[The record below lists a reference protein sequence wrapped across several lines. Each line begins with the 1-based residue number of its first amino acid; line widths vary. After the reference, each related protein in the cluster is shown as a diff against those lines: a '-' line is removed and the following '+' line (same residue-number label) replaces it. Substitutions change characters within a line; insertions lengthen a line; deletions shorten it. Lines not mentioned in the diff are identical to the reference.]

1 MKGLAELAFSKQS
14 FVPQGGEGG
23 VEEVWRRRGKG
34 DVEEVWRRRGG
45 GGGAQGGGV
54 TGLKTKSLAFL

>member
-1 MKGLAELAFSKQS
+1 M
-14 FVPQGGEGG
+14 
-23 VEEVWRRRGKG
+23 EEVWRRRGKG
-34 DVEEVWRRRGG
+34 GVEEVWRRRGG